1 MSKKITVKLRPEN
14 IENISVRSCRKGV
27 YLTFDAGNIR
37 SIVCKYSEVITICT
51 PKPIYDD
58 ERIQLYDYDDERTP
72 PILGPMLYSLL
83 EKNRISAGLFHW
95 DCGYPF
101 ARMGHR
107 AIKNYVIGLY
117 GMRNLAVINGMK
129 AIIISLDDWTL
140 PNFLLKKRKDENFY
154 SEVMKMAKD
163 LNLIVF
169 VLWHMFPEK
178 GCDWG
183 DKLIRIKTPAE
194 CHKTETIYYLE
205 TMNGL

>member
-117 GMRNLAVINGMK
+117 GMRNLAVINGL
-129 AIIISLDDWTL
+129 SL
-140 PNFLLKKRKDENFY
+140 
-154 SEVMKMAKD
+154 
-163 LNLIVF
+163 I
-169 VLWHMFPEK
+169 H
-178 GCDWG
+178 
-183 DKLIRIKTPAE
+183 I
-194 CHKTETIYYLE
+194 
-205 TMNGL
+205 

>member
-14 IENISVRSCRKGV
+14 IENISVRPCRKGV

-37 SIVCKYSEVITICT
+37 SIVCKYSKVITICT
-51 PKPIYDD
+51 SKPIYDD
-58 ERIQLYDYDDERTP
+58 ERIP

-117 GMRNLAVINGMK
+117 DIRNLAVINGIK
-129 AIIISLDDWTL
+129 AIVISLDDWTL
-140 PNFLLKKRKDENFY
+140 PNFLLKKREDENFY

-169 VLWHMFPEK
+169 VLWHMFPEN